1 MKPIYLDKS
10 LGIDIRET
18 CVALVL
24 LGKKLR
30 KIDILGV
37 HWFPVSRL
45 DGSDPKEEQIFL
57 TECNRFLMKHNV
69 WPEQT
74 VVSLPRQYFTFQTFD
89 LPAPD
94 LKTLDSA
101 LNFEIERHFTSIQD
115 CYFSRHAVLKAEH
128 IYHISAVA
136 IRKER
141 VDTICTL
148 LAKLNLKPSAMGFS
162 GFANTNLLHKISEN
176 PKEVCAIVDLDPN
189 GIETTVL
196 KNGAI
201 EFSRYRTLNNSDLK
215 NAYSNPKLPPQNYDS
230 ISDELVGTV
239 IEELQNV
246 LSLSKNV
253 ESSESIKTVWLAGIG
268 LLAESLAKRI
278 EQSAGTTVHKLDSN
292 IPPLRDVEYSS
303 AFHITA
309 LGLALQ
315 ELEELPI
322 NSNLLTSKQK
332 PQSTRAKVK
341 STLILAGLC
350 LLILG
355 FLWGNQMMYNKETL
369 AGLDKQLKEI
379 KSRAGAFE
387 KVDLEF
393 NELER
398 IAQTLNAVDSAN
410 PGKLPVLLELTKI
423 LPPDTWLQSIKINK
437 NEMELRGYSNVAS
450 KLIPII
456 EGSPLFESTVFSGT
470 ILSEAEGEKF
480 TIQTKLKPAIQ

>member
-1 MKPIYLDKS
+1 MKPIYLEKS

-24 LGKKLR
+24 LGKKIR
-30 KIDILGV
+30 KTDILGV
-37 HWFPVSRL
+37 HWFPVRKL
-45 DGSDPKEEQIFL
+45 DGSDPKEEQTFL

-74 VVSLPRQYFTFQTFD
+74 VVSLPRQHFTFQTFD

-94 LKTLDSA
+94 LKTLDSV
-101 LNFEIERHFTSIQD
+101 LSFEIERHFTSIEGS
-115 CYFSRHAVLKAEH
+115 YFSRHAVLKSEN
-128 IYHISAVA
+128 IYHISAIA

-141 VDTICTL
+141 VNYVCTL
-148 LAKLNLKPSAMGFS
+148 LEKLNLKASAVGFS
-162 GFANTNLLHKISEN
+162 GFANTNLVHKTSSN
-176 PKEVCAIVDLDPN
+176 PKEVCAIVDIDPH

-201 EFSRYRTLNNSDLK
+201 EFSRYRQLNNSELE
-215 NAYSNPKLPPQNYDS
+215 NGYANSKLPPQKYDS
-230 ISDELVGTV
+230 IADELVSTI

-253 ESSESIKTVWLAGIG
+253 ESSEPIETIWLAGSG
-268 LLAESLAKRI
+268 LLADSLAKKI
-278 EQSAGTTVHKLDSN
+278 EQSTKTTVQKIEYN
-292 IPPLRDVEYSS
+292 ITTLQDEEYSS
-303 AFHITA
+303 AFQITA

-322 NSNLLTSKQK
+322 ATNLLHSKEK
-332 PQSTRAKVK
+332 PKTTRAKAK

-393 NELER
+393 NDLER

-410 PGKLPVLLELTKI
+410 PEKLPVLLELTKI

-437 NEMELRGYSNVAS
+437 NEMEMRGYSSVAS

-456 EGSPLFESTVFSGT
+456 ESSPLFESTVFSGT
-470 ILSEAEGEKF
+470 IISEANGEKF
-480 TIQTKLKPAIQ
+480 TIKTKLNPATQ